1 MLPNGC
7 YATNLTPIFKTAIFV
22 IKAEVL
28 ALSFS
33 FLIGLDIKEKDYSCK
48 KYEVLGSS
56 YFLYLII
63 FSSLIGYYIG
73 ITQVNQKEIF
83 RDWQIL
89 IPIST
94 LIGLAIGMWRR
105 NGMV

>member
-1 MLPNGC
+1 MRFWALV
-7 YATNLTPIFKTAIFV
+7 IFFISLFFA
-22 IKAEVL
+22 
-28 ALSFS
+28 
-33 FLIGLDIKEKDYSCK
+33 
-48 KYEVLGSS
+48 
-56 YFLYLII
+56 
-63 FSSLIGYYIG
+63 SLIGYYIG

-94 LIGLAIGMWRR
+94 LIGLAIGIWRR